1 MQTIHTMPR
10 IETILVD
17 DYCTAGGITSILPM
31 ACIARATFN
40 TLGVQIAKL
49 WVSAENIFRALTEK
63 VKSVKVDPAPGTIR
77 QSPLVKSRSTN

>member
-1 MQTIHTMPR
+1 MPR
-10 IETILVD
+10 IETTLVD
-17 DYCTAGGITSILPM
+17 DCCGVGEIACVPPM
-31 ACIARATFN
+31 ACIAHATFN
-40 TLGVQIAKL
+40 TLGGQIAKL